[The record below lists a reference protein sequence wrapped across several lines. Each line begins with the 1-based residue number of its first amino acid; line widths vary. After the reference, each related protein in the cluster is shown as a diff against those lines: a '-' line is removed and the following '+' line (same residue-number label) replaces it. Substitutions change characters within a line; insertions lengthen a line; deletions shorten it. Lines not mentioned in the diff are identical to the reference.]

1 MPLTE
6 AMLRAE
12 VHLAGFPLDRR
23 DIVVD
28 VIWQGI
34 LLFREYKV
42 RSYISYT
49 GKKIKKPGPSH
60 NAEAGRHNQHGAR
73 TILISALCRAWL
85 YGFEE
90 AASLN
95 HKNSDDTAFMFFAT
109 QVLAKEDIGKIH
121 QHLED
126 YWSTRKKEWAA
137 NKKGEFPGG

>member
-1 MPLTE
+1 MPLTQ
-6 AMLRAE
+6 AMIRAE
-12 VHLAGFPLDRR
+12 VHLARFPLDRR

-28 VIWQGI
+28 VIWQGV
-34 LLFREYKV
+34 LLFRQYKV
-42 RSYISYT
+42 RSYTSHT

-60 NAEAGRHNQHGAR
+60 NAEAGRNDQHGAR

-85 YGFEE
+85 NGFE

-95 HKNSDDTAFMFFAT
+95 HKNTNDTAFMIFAT
-109 QVLAKEDIGKIH
+109 QILAKEGIGKIH
-121 QHLED
+121 QHLET